1 MSDKDTLLV
10 RRAGE
15 ENRNE
20 TLLEEGRFVDSVK
33 TYNHCVCCIASVTV
47 APLAALLY
55 HPVRYGIKAA
65 YDSYDLRLTDR
76 NLIWSSGYYGC
87 CCCCWNESER
97 IVPLEKITD
106 VTYSQNWLQK
116 LFGVD
121 SLAVRTA
128 SGAVGGEGGGADIS
142 LEVRPAPCTLHAAR
156 CTLHPTTCTLHP
168 TPCTL
173 HPAPYTLVT
182 PMRSAS
188 RPAGLCRGWMRR
200 ARRGRMERRH
210 ETEPNPHLT

>member
-1 MSDKDTLLV
+1 
-10 RRAGE
+10 
-15 ENRNE
+15 
-20 TLLEEGRFVDSVK
+20 
-33 TYNHCVCCIASVTV
+33 VTV

-142 LEVRPAPCTLHAAR
+142 LEGLGDARRFRDAVMSAKAAR
-156 CTLHPTTCTLHP
+156 EQSIAGSGS
-168 TPCTL
+168 
-173 HPAPYTLVT
+173 APPVAMPSQGEL
-182 PMRSAS
+182 S
-188 RPAGLCRGWMRR
+188 L
-200 ARRGRMERRH
+200 MERQVRVL
-210 ETEPNPHLT
+210 EALEARLAAPGAQTMT